1 MGKLNCL
8 ITHIKMF
15 HQKKKNLK
23 ARSKAQT
30 HAVEDRQ
37 HAVNPVILYQSLIY
51 SPYKRK
57 GDRRQEIAEVICL

>member
-1 MGKLNCL
+1 M
-8 ITHIKMF
+8 
-15 HQKKKNLK
+15 

-37 HAVNPVILYQSLIY
+37 HAVNLVILYQSLIY